1 MSVFDLHLDSTLGC
15 GFIGITAGVIHFIT
29 IATTPMTSS
38 IYGCCSRT
46 TQIAFLWLL
55 DTVGTVLDAMS
66 RGSLYLALSF
76 PVYVAAYA
84 CFSPRIPT
92 MAASFNHH
100 YELSGFAYK
109 PFDSS
114 NPLSSVTVYK
124 LKVNRSIAAGLQDAT
139 ATGCLQTLT
148 AVLADIYIS
157 VLLCMILNGKKT
169 GFRKYDDWPIT
180 GITVQLTISQDRLSD
195 ITTHLVFY
203 PSRYRNHG
211 CATSAICNI
220 RKLHTRNPIQ
230 ASLDNISLSREQT
243 LNVRHHLRDSGQ
255 HAADKLLSGNILDMI
270 PIDHTPR
277 LPRRIEINANC
288 AKPVLGYIVVN
299 REVIESVDV

>member
-1 MSVFDLHLDSTLGC
+1 
-15 GFIGITAGVIHFIT
+15 
-29 IATTPMTSS
+29 
-38 IYGCCSRT
+38 
-46 TQIAFLWLL
+46 
-55 DTVGTVLDAMS
+55 
-66 RGSLYLALSF
+66 
-76 PVYVAAYA
+76 
-84 CFSPRIPT
+84 

-100 YELSGFAYK
+100 YVCGIGFAYK
-109 PFDSS
+109 PFGSS

-124 LKVNRSIAAGLQDAT
+124 LKVNRNIAAGLQDAT

-180 GITVQLTISQDRLSD
+180 GITDRLSD

-203 PSRYRNHG
+203 PSRHRNHG

-243 LNVRHHLRDSGQ
+243 SFEVSYLSGQ

>member
-1 MSVFDLHLDSTLGC
+1 MTL
-15 GFIGITAGVIHFIT
+15 
-29 IATTPMTSS
+29 
-38 IYGCCSRT
+38 
-46 TQIAFLWLL
+46 
-55 DTVGTVLDAMS
+55 
-66 RGSLYLALSF
+66 LSF
-76 PVYVAAYA
+76 L
-84 CFSPRIPT
+84 
-92 MAASFNHH
+92 SFVCGIGAFTQ
-100 YELSGFAYK
+100 LSGFAYK
-109 PFDSS
+109 PFGSS

-124 LKVNRSIAAGLQDAT
+124 LKVNRNIAAGLQDAT

-169 GFRKYDDWPIT
+169 GFRKTDYQISRLILYSIHR
-180 GITVQLTISQDRLSD
+180 GIVTTAVQLLQFATFVSYIHATPFKLVWTIFHFPGS
-195 ITTHLVFY
+195 
-203 PSRYRNHG
+203 
-211 CATSAICNI
+211 
-220 RKLHTRNPIQ
+220 KLYLN
-230 ASLDNISLSREQT
+230 SLLAL